1 MSLTTMSIKHVSSAQ
16 RIIPLDGPHQHI
28 QPWWSM
34 YQHRLR
40 WHQLHLMIEF
50 KPHDIRCWMHVV
62 DRRRQPYHSQ
72 SWWLG
77 KQGKCDDDVMEGEE
91 VEEESA
97 IQATL
102 SEQLTTA
109 IADFRD

>member
-1 MSLTTMSIKHVSSAQ
+1 
-16 RIIPLDGPHQHI
+16 
-28 QPWWSM
+28 
-34 YQHRLR
+34 
-40 WHQLHLMIEF
+40 
-50 KPHDIRCWMHVV
+50 MHVV